1 MGAGG
6 REPRSDD
13 ERTDGALVT
22 AFLAGDAAAF
32 DALVGRHERRVYA
45 ICFRYFG
52 NAADAEDATQD
63 TFLTLLRRASTYA
76 GTAAFSTWLYRVAT
90 NACNDLARRR
100 ARRPRAAGQAVE
112 SLADHAA
119 TEDPLGDRELGVDL
133 ERALAL
139 LDATTRTA
147 IVLHDVGGLPY
158 EEVSARL
165 DLPVGTV
172 KSRIH
177 RGHARLADVLA
188 PRSPAEPAT
197 GSRPP
202 TSSHD

>member
-1 MGAGG
+1 VTLG
-6 REPRSDD
+6 SD
-13 ERTDGALVT
+13 ERTDATLVA
-22 AFLAGDAAAF
+22 AFLDGEPAAF
-32 DALVGRHERRVYA
+32 DALVARHQRRVYA

-63 TFLTLLRRASTYA
+63 TFLTVLRRASTYA
-76 GTAAFSTWLYRVAT
+76 GAAAFSTWLYRVAM

-100 ARRPRAAGQAVE
+100 SRRPRGSAFGVEGLSDRAAPG
-112 SLADHAA
+112 
-119 TEDPLGDRELGVDL
+119 DPLADRELGVDL
-133 ERALAL
+133 ERALAT

-158 EEVSARL
+158 EEVASRL
-165 DLPVGTV
+165 GLPIGTV

-177 RGHARLADVLA
+177 RGHARLADALA
-188 PRSPAEPAT
+188 GPDAEPAA